1 MELFLDEEERS
12 IEDERSFEE
21 SSIEE
26 KEEEPKS
33 DGNNT
38 TTQKKSGLDINM
50 IGAREETLGKPGVRQ
65 EKCPL
70 QEMSPWKE
78 QI

>member
-1 MELFLDEEERS
+1 MELVLDEEEKS

-21 SSIEE
+21 SSVEETEE
-26 KEEEPKS
+26 KPKR

-38 TTQKKSGLDINM
+38 DAQKKLGLNINM
-50 IGAREETLGKPGVRQ
+50 IGDREETLGKTRS
-65 EKCPL
+65 ETKKCPL